1 VSVDPSWRCRAVRVA
16 SWVWAMAIGTPGF
29 VGAVVP
35 MLSLVFV
42 SAVPAVYTAGYS
54 GTARRVAVT
63 LAAWVVPLYSGV
75 FVDHFGQLTSPKELK
90 RANWLFV

>member
-1 VSVDPSWRCRAVRVA
+1 
-16 SWVWAMAIGTPGF
+16 VWAIAIGTPGF

-42 SAVPAVYTAGYS
+42 SAVPAVYTAGYL

-63 LAAWVVPLYSGV
+63 LAAQVVLLYSGV
-75 FVDHFGQLTSPKELK
+75 FVDHFGQLTSPKEPK
-90 RANWLFV
+90 RVNWLFV